1 MTPDPGLNERD
12 VQAALRAG
20 QVVIQNYPAKRPFAS
35 FLPGIA
41 GPLGIPMWVFYVN
54 RGQAIAS
61 FGIED
66 KDHPILEYQPANKTY
81 QSIPLTGFRTFIKVV
96 SGSKPGFYEPF
107 SPLHS
112 SPESSPDLHITA
124 NDIMI
129 VEENHAFGL
138 RVQVLYYIL
147 PGEPFAA
154 LVRQTKITNIS
165 DTPITAE
172 VLDGLPAVVPYGV
185 NNTLLKELG
194 RTIEGWMS
202 AQCSQNGPAF
212 FRVRASIADS
222 AEVKE
227 ILAGNFYLAFNTN
240 GQHLP
245 ILVDPAS
252 VFGQDTS
259 WITPIPFLSTPLSTL
274 LERRQITDGRT
285 PCAFSAA
292 AITLPPGK
300 STVLNALIGH
310 AQSLDFIISQQ
321 ARLIKNNYL
330 KQKHAQAVELTSSL
344 TSRVATR
351 TSQACFDAYCA
362 QNFLDNVLRG
372 GWPLLLGTPDH
383 PHIFHIYSR
392 KHGDLERD
400 YNAFFLSAEYYSQ
413 GNGNYRDVNQNRRCD
428 VLLEPRIGTF
438 NIQTFMN
445 LIQADGYNPLVIQ
458 GSRFSLLP
466 SQRRRLLEMVGNPPG
481 LAQLLEKPFTPGQ
494 VLRAIEGQTTAL
506 PADELLTQV
515 VTAAEQNLEAEPG
528 EGYWIDHW
536 TYNLDLI
543 DTYLSIYPEQEKCLL
558 FDQATYT
565 FYDNDMVVRP
575 RSEKYV
581 LTPHGPRQYHA
592 TVKDREKGALI
603 QSRATAPHLMRSE
616 NGRGKV
622 FYTNLFTKLICLAA
636 VKFATMDP
644 AGMGIEME
652 AGKPG
657 WYDALNGLPALF
669 GSSMPETYELL
680 RLVSFLLQAIDKNPA
695 QECPLPVEVYD
706 LLEGLASHL
715 STYTSSA
722 HLEGDFEYW
731 DAAAT
736 ARETYRTRIRLGF
749 SGGMVSIQLST
760 LRTWLEAFGAKI
772 QDGITRA
779 RALNNDLPPTYFT
792 YEVSSYEIISQEQPG
807 DTPIRPLRFQQ
818 HVLPLFLEGPVH
830 ALKCCASLPDAQR
843 LYQQI
848 RDSNL
853 FDQKLGMYKVN
864 ASLAL
869 QPNAIGRARAFP
881 PGWLENESIWL
892 HMAYKYLLEVLK
904 AGLYTQFF
912 HEIQRGLVP
921 FFDPQVY
928 GRSLLENSSFL
939 VSSAHPDENLH
950 GAGFVARLS
959 GSTAEFISIWHHM
972 LAGKQPFYL
981 DNGDLKLRLQPIL
994 PGWLFDAQG
1003 CVSFRFMG
1011 CCEIVYHNPARQDTY
1026 AGLAVEKYE
1035 LHLHDE
1041 TVVTIQGPSI
1051 GAPYTTQ
1058 VRNGKVH
1065 SIHAFLAG

>member
-1 MTPDPGLNERD
+1 MTPDQNLNELD

-20 QVVIQNYPAKRPFAS
+20 QVIIQNYPAKRPFAS

-41 GPLGIPMWVFYVN
+41 GPLGIPLWVFYVN

-66 KDHPILEYQPANKTY
+66 KDHPILEYQSANKAY
-81 QSIPLTGFRTFIKVV
+81 QNVPLTGFRTFIKA
-96 SGSKPGFYEPF
+96 SGGPRPGFYEPF
-107 SPLHS
+107 SPLHP
-112 SPESSPDLHITA
+112 SPDSPPDLHITA
-124 NDIMI
+124 NEIML
-129 VEENHAFGL
+129 VEENTAVGL

-165 DTPITAE
+165 DTQITAE
-172 VLDGLPAVVPYGV
+172 VLDGLPAIVPYGV

-202 AQCSQNGPAF
+202 AQCPQNGPAF

-222 AEVKE
+222 AEVEE
-227 ILAGNFYLAFNTN
+227 ILAGNFYLAFNDN

-245 ILVDPAS
+245 VLVDPVI

-259 WITPIPFLSTPLSTL
+259 WITPAPFLDAQLSTL
-274 LERRQITDGRT
+274 LARRQITDGRT

-292 AITLPPGK
+292 SLVLAPGK

-310 AQSLDFIISQQ
+310 AQSPEFIASHQ
-321 ARLIKNNYL
+321 ARLIKSNYL
-330 KQKHAQAVELTSSL
+330 KQKHTQAIELTSRL
-344 TSRVATR
+344 TSRVTTR
-351 TSQACFDAYCA
+351 TGRACFDAYCA

-383 PHIFHIYSR
+383 PHIYHIYSR

-428 VLLEPRIGTF
+428 VLLEPRIGDF
-438 NIQTFMN
+438 NTRVFMN
-445 LIQADGYNPLVIQ
+445 LLQADGYNPLVIQ

-466 SQRRRLLEMVGNPPG
+466 SQRRRLLETAGNPPA
-481 LAQLLEKPFTPGQ
+481 LARLLEKTFTPGQ
-494 VLRAIEGQTTAL
+494 VLRAIEGQPIAL
-506 PADELLTQV
+506 PADELLAQV
-515 VTAAEQNLEAEPG
+515 MAAAEQNLEAEPG

-543 DTYLSIYPEQEKCLL
+543 DSYLSIYPEQKKSLL
-558 FDQATYT
+558 FDQVTYT
-565 FYDNDMVVRP
+565 FYDNDLVVRP
-575 RSEKYV
+575 RTEKYV
-581 LTPHGPRQYHA
+581 LTPHGPRQLNA
-592 TVKDREKGALI
+592 IAKDQEKSILI
-603 QSRATAPHLMRSE
+603 QSRAVAPRLMRSE
-616 NGRGKV
+616 NGRGKI
-622 FYTNLFTKLICLAA
+622 FYTNLFTKLVCLAA

-680 RLVSFLLQAIDKNPA
+680 RLVSFLLQAIDEHSQ
-695 QECPLPVEVYD
+695 QECQLPVEVFD
-706 LLEGLASHL
+706 LFEELASHL
-715 STYTSSA
+715 QAYDSSTDP
-722 HLEGDFEYW
+722 ERDFAYW

-736 ARETYRTRIRLGF
+736 DRETYRSRIRLGF
-749 SGGMVSIQLST
+749 SGELVPTRST
-760 LRTWLEAFGAKI
+760 MLTSWLKAFSTKI
-772 QDGITRA
+772 QDGISRA
-779 RALNNDLPPTYFT
+779 KELNNSLPPTYFT
-792 YEVSSYEIISQEQPG
+792 YTVSSYETIAQQQPG
-807 DTPIRPLRFQQ
+807 YAPIRPLRFQQ
-818 HVLPLFLEGPVH
+818 RLLPLFLEGPVH
-830 ALKCCASLPDAQR
+830 ALKCCDNLQEARQ
-843 LYQQI
+843 LYQQVQAS
-848 RDSNL
+848 DL
-853 FDQKLGMYKVN
+853 FDRKLGMYKVN
-864 ASLAL
+864 ASLAS
-869 QPNAIGRARAFP
+869 QPAAIGRARAFP

-892 HMAYKYLLEVLK
+892 HMAYKYLLEVLRT
-904 AGLYTQFF
+904 GLYAEFC

-921 FFDPQVY
+921 FFDSQVY
-928 GRSLLENSSFL
+928 GRSTLENSSFL
-939 VSSAHPDENLH
+939 VSSAHPDESLH

-959 GSTAEFISIWHHM
+959 GSTAEFISIWYHM
-972 LAGKQPFYL
+972 LTGGQPFYL

-1003 CVSFRFMG
+1003 YVSFRFLG
-1011 CCEIVYHNPARQDTY
+1011 CCEVIYHNSSRQDTY
-1026 AGLAVEKYE
+1026 AGLEIKKYE

-1041 TVVTIQGPSI
+1041 TVVTIQGSSI
-1051 GAPYTTQ
+1051 GSPYTMQ
-1058 VRNGKVH
+1058 VRNGQVH
-1065 SIHAFLAG
+1065 SIHAFFAG